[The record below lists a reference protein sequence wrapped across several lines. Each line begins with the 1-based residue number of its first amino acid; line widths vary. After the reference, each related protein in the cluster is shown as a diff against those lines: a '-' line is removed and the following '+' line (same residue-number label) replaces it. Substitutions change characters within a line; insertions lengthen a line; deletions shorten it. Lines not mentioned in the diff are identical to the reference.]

1 MEGERILVS
10 STEDDGAV
18 GVEVGDCQATAGEP
32 VLTEGER
39 HEEGEGLQEEEEE
52 EEEEGGEEE
61 EDDDDDDGDGDGD
74 GEYVFQF
81 GSGMDP
87 LDFTKDDDSGLQT
100 YQQFERLEYEALA
113 EKKRKG
119 LDSSQFVLERCTKKA
134 RVEDN
139 PGATF
144 EEIMEAMNYGY
155 RRKSKK
161 TKKRGRR
168 KGSRNKLS
176 SEITR
181 MLGDATL
188 HYARGNYDEAIS
200 ISSQVVRLAPNL
212 PDPYDTLGRI
222 YDDLANDKKA
232 VDFYM
237 IAAHL
242 NPKDSSMWKR
252 LFTRSLE
259 QGNNGQARYCL
270 SKAITADPKDVS
282 LLFHQAS
289 LHSNLGDYQKAAEL
303 FEQIQK
309 ICPED
314 VEALQTGAKL
324 YLRCGQLEHAISIL
338 VEYVNSYPSEADLS
352 VVDLLATIYMEND
365 AYVKAI
371 QLFHSHSQEKAL
383 PANLVVK
390 EGICHLHL
398 GNSEKAETLFSF
410 LQKGSSCDHADLI
423 TETADT
429 YMSLEHFDRALKFYQ
444 MLEGNLENSGSY
456 HLKIAQC
463 YQALKMREHAILSFY
478 RGLHLLEDNVGAR
491 LTLASLLL
499 EDDKVDETISLL
511 SPPENPGPGDVD
523 SDNHRPWWDNGK
535 VRLKL
540 CSIYRAKGMI
550 KDFVD
555 AILPPV
561 RESLYIETI
570 RQKVKTKKRLPRRV
584 LFERAKILDD
594 QQNDNVFSGFRPL
607 APSSDLSRA
616 VRARRLLRKRATLK
630 EERKAAA
637 VASGVDWCSDNSDDD
652 ELEDHPQKT
661 MREPPLQ
668 NIWKDEQHHLL
679 ILDLCKALASLK
691 RYWDALEIIDLI
703 LRLAHN
709 VLPLDKEEELR
720 SLGAQISYNTTDP
733 KQGFDWVRQVVQQHP
748 HSLVAWNCFYKM
760 ISSMEKDYK
769 KYSKFLRNLRVKH
782 ADCVPPILITGHQF
796 TISSHYQDAAREYL
810 KAYKLLPD
818 SPLIKLCVGTS
829 LINLALGFRLQNKHQ
844 CITQGLAF
852 LFKNLPQSENSQ
864 EALYNI
870 ARAFH
875 QVGLVTLAASYYE
888 KVLATREKDCPL
900 PKLPYENR
908 FHAENAKP
916 ISCDLR
922 REAAYNLHLIYKKS
936 GASDLARQVLK
947 DYCSF

>member
-1 MEGERILVS
+1 MTSMEDE
-10 STEDDGAV
+10 GAV
-18 GVEVGDCQATAGEP
+18 SVEVEDGQATVGVP
-32 VLTEGER
+32 VLTEEEK
-39 HEEGEGLQEEEEE
+39 HEEGEGLQE

-61 EDDDDDDGDGDGD
+61 EDDDDYDGDGDGD

-87 LDFTKDDDSGLQT
+87 LDFTKDDDSGLQP

-119 LDSSQFVLERCTKKA
+119 LDSSQIVLERCAKKA

-144 EEIMEAMNYGY
+144 EEIMEAMNYGS

-188 HYARGNYDEAIS
+188 HYARGNYDEGIS

-222 YDDLANDKKA
+222 YDDLGNDKKA

-242 NPKDSSMWKR
+242 KPKDSSMWKR

-289 LHSNLGDYQKAAEL
+289 LHSNLGDYLKAAEL

-309 ICPED
+309 IRPED

-352 VVDLLATIYMEND
+352 VVDLLATIYMENN
-365 AYVKAI
+365 AYDKAI
-371 QLFHSHSQEKAL
+371 QLFHSHSQKKPL

-410 LQKGSSCDHADLI
+410 LQKASLCDCADLI
-423 TETADT
+423 TEIADT
-429 YMSLEHFDRALKFYQ
+429 YMSLEHFDCALKFYQ

-463 YQALKMREHAILSFY
+463 YQALKMRAHAISAFY

-491 LTLASLLL
+491 LTLAALLL
-499 EDDKVDETISLL
+499 EDDRVDETISLL
-511 SPPENPGPGDVD
+511 SPPENSGSGDVD
-523 SDNHRPWWDNGK
+523 SDNHRPWWDDGK

-555 AILPPV
+555 AILPLV
-561 RESLYIETI
+561 RESLYIETL
-570 RQKVKTKKRLPRRV
+570 RQKVKTKKRIPRRV

-607 APSSDLSRA
+607 ASSSELSKA
-616 VRARRLLRKRATLK
+616 VRARRLLQKRATLK
-630 EERKAAA
+630 EEKKAAA
-637 VASGVDWCSDNSDDD
+637 VASGVDWCSDHSDDD
-652 ELEDHPQKT
+652 QLEDRPQET

-679 ILDLCKALASLK
+679 IVDLSKALASLK
-691 RYWDALEIIDLI
+691 RYWDALEIIDLF

-709 VLPLDKEEELR
+709 VLPSDKEEELR

-760 ISSMEKDYK
+760 LSSMEKDYK

-782 ADCVPPILITGHQF
+782 ADCVPPILIAGHQF
-796 TISSHYQDAAREYL
+796 TISSHHQDAAREYL

-818 SPLIKLCVGTS
+818 SPLINLCVGTS

-852 LFKNLPQSENSQ
+852 LFKNLQQSENSQ

-875 QVGLVTLAASYYE
+875 HVGLVTLAASYYE

-900 PKLPYENR
+900 PQLPYENR
-908 FHAENAKP
+908 FHAENVKP
-916 ISCDLR
+916 GSCDLR

>member
-1 MEGERILVS
+1 MFLLGLFYIVSMESEGIVVTS
-10 STEDDGAV
+10 MEDDGALPV
-18 GVEVGDCQATAGEP
+18 DVEGHQAPVGEP
-32 VLTEGER
+32 VLTEEGKLV
-39 HEEGEGLQEEEEE
+39 EGEGLLE

-61 EDDDDDDGDGDGD
+61 EDDDDV

-87 LDFTKDDDSGLQT
+87 LDFTKDDDSGLQP
-100 YQQFERLEYEALA
+100 YQQFQRLEYEALA

-119 LDSSQFVLERCTKKA
+119 LDSSQFERCTKKA
-134 RVEDN
+134 HVEEN

-144 EEIMEAMNYGY
+144 EEIMEAMNYGS

-176 SEITR
+176 PGITR

-188 HYARGNYDEAIS
+188 NYARGNYDEAIS
-200 ISSQVVRLAPNL
+200 LSSQVVRLAPNL

-222 YDDLANDKKA
+222 YDDLGIDKKA

-242 NPKDSSMWKR
+242 KPKDSSMWKR

-270 SKAITADPKDVS
+270 SKAITADPQDVS
-282 LLFHQAS
+282 LLFHQGS

-314 VEALQTGAKL
+314 VEALQNGAKL
-324 YLRCGQLEHAISIL
+324 YLKCGQLERAISIL
-338 VEYVNSYPSEADLS
+338 VEYVNSYSSEADLS
-352 VVDLLATIYMEND
+352 VVDLLATIYMENN
-365 AYVKAI
+365 AYDKAI
-371 QLFHSHSQEKAL
+371 QLFHSHSQEKPL
-383 PANLVVK
+383 RANLVVK

-398 GNSEKAETLFSF
+398 GNSEKAEILFSF
-410 LQKGSSCDHADLI
+410 LQKGSSCDCADLI
-423 TETADT
+423 TEIADT
-429 YMSLEHFDRALKFYQ
+429 YMSLEHFDCALKFYQ
-444 MLEGNLENSGSY
+444 MLEGNLENCGSY

-463 YQALKMREHAILSFY
+463 YQALKMRAHAISSFY

-511 SPPENPGPGDVD
+511 SPPENPGSGDVD
-523 SDNHRPWWDNGK
+523 SDNHRPWWANGK

-555 AILPPV
+555 AILPLV
-561 RESLYIETI
+561 RESLYIETL
-570 RQKVKTKKRLPRRV
+570 RQKVKTKKRLPRKV

-607 APSSDLSRA
+607 APSSDLSKA
-616 VRARRLLRKRATLK
+616 ARARRLLQKRATLK

-652 ELEDHPQKT
+652 QLDDRAQKIV
-661 MREPPLQ
+661 RDPPLQ
-668 NIWKDEQHHLL
+668 NLWNDEQHHLL
-679 ILDLCKALASLK
+679 ILDLGKALASLK
-691 RYWDALEIIDLI
+691 RYWEALEIIDLF

-709 VLPLDKEEELR
+709 VLPSDKEEELR
-720 SLGAQISYNTTDP
+720 SLGAQISHNTTDP

-748 HSLVAWNCFYKM
+748 DSLAAWNCFYKI

-769 KYSKFLRNLRVKH
+769 KYSKFLRNIRVKH
-782 ADCVPPILITGHQF
+782 TDCVPPILIAGHQS
-796 TISSHYQDAAREYL
+796 TISSHHQDAAREYL

-852 LFKNLPQSENSQ
+852 LFKNLQQSENSQ

-875 QVGLVTLAASYYE
+875 HVGLVTLAASYYE
-888 KVLATREKDCPL
+888 KVLATQEKDCPL
-900 PKLPYENR
+900 PKLPYENP
-908 FHAENAKP
+908 FHLENAKP
-916 ISCDLR
+916 VPCDLR
-922 REAAYNLHLIYKKS
+922 REAAYNLHLIYKQS